1 MYRLAAFVVASIAL
15 VSSSAAGD
23 CAFSGLAAKV
33 ITPANAI
40 VPGDGGIVVA
50 AVTDHHG
57 ALSPGDEAVHPGWRL
72 RVGPDLLKPPIEVI
86 APGLAIY
93 RVAVANAF
101 KVELENDKHEVVGT
115 VRPARGSGD
124 PLAAPQLKRAWF
136 EPNHSRHGS
145 ERVGVEVDGAVP
157 ATAIALVVADAK
169 GTPRSWTLVDGQAL
183 YPYTSA
189 SCLALPNGTIGT
201 KAGDTITVF
210 WVDAGG
216 RRSAASKP
224 IHVL

>member
-1 MYRLAAFVVASIAL
+1 MHRVIAAFAL
-15 VSSSAAGD
+15 VALTQHAAAGD

-33 ITPANAI
+33 ITPASSI

-50 AVTDHHG
+50 AVTDRQG
-57 ALSPGDEAVHPGWRL
+57 TLSPGDEAVHPGWRL
-72 RVGPDLLKPPIEVI
+72 RVGGDLIKPPIEVV

-101 KVELENDKHEVVGT
+101 KVELETDKHEVVGT

-136 EPNHSRHGS
+136 EPNTSRHGT
-145 ERVGVEVDGAVP
+145 ERVGVELDGAALP
-157 ATAIALVVADAK
+157 TAIALVIADAK
-169 GTPRSWTLVDGQAL
+169 GTPRSWTLAGGQTL

-189 SCLALPNGTIGT
+189 SCVALPNGTVAT
-201 KAGDTITVF
+201 KAGDTIIVF
-210 WVDAGG
+210 WVDSGG
-216 RRSAASKP
+216 RRSPASKP
-224 IHVL
+224 INVL

>member
-1 MYRLAAFVVASIAL
+1 MYRLVSALAVFALALIPRGAAA
-15 VSSSAAGD
+15 D

-33 ITPANAI
+33 ITPANTI

-50 AVTDHHG
+50 AVVDHKG
-57 ALSPGDEAVHPGWRL
+57 SLAPGDEAVHPGWRL

-101 KVELENDKHEVVGT
+101 KVELETDKHEVVGT

-124 PLAAPQLKRAWF
+124 PLAAPQVKRAWF
-136 EPNHSRHGS
+136 EPNKSRHGA
-145 ERVGVEVDGAVP
+145 ERVGVELDGAVP
-157 ATAIALVVADAK
+157 AGAIALVVADAK

-183 YPYTSA
+183 YPYVSA
-189 SCLALPNGTIGT
+189 SC
-201 KAGDTITVF
+201 
-210 WVDAGG
+210 
-216 RRSAASKP
+216 
-224 IHVL
+224 